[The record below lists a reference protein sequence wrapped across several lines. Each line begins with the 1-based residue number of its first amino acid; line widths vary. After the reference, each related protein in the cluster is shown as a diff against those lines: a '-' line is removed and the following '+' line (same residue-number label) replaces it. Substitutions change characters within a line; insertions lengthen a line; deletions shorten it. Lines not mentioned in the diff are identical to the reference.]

1 MKEGRGWRDGE
12 VVKRVEGRLR
22 AGRGQRGVEGS
33 GGIGESKVKARA
45 RARAWTCP
53 SRLIDKM
60 KKGSEHQP

>member
-1 MKEGRGWRDGE
+1 M
-12 VVKRVEGRLR
+12 VKRVEGRLR